1 MLNINLLFARLIS
14 LKTRA
19 VAVFLIAITACLLVP
34 PTALAAQTITIGT
47 GSRSGVYIVLGK
59 AICKSIS
66 FVTSQIK
73 CKVVPSKGSVDN
85 VEGLTTGRFD
95 ISVVQS
101 DVHHHAVRGQA
112 MFKKTGPNKN
122 LRSLFSAHQE
132 SLAAIVNP
140 KSGITSLKNFLGKH
154 INIGPNGSG
163 SNTTMKMI
171 LAMNGWKYAAFKKV
185 ETLSNN
191 AQANKFCKK
200 NLEVFT
206 YVTGHP
212 NPLVK
217 KILKNCTARM
227 INIAGPAIDQLIGRY
242 PYYVKTTIPRTAY
255 IGLDQ
260 NVTSIGMLA
269 TVLTTTRLDSRVAYL
284 VTQAVF
290 ESLKNIR
297 SSNEVFRYLHP
308 IEMATRGMTAP
319 LHKGARH
326 YLQSSGRVK

>member
-1 MLNINLLFARLIS
+1 MLNTVLRLARYFS
-14 LKTRA
+14 LKTKS
-19 VAVFLIAITACLLVP
+19 VAVFLIASTVWSLVP
-34 PTALAAQTITIGT
+34 SAAFAAQTITIGT
-47 GSRSGVYIVLGK
+47 GSRTGVYIVLGK

-85 VEGLTTGRFD
+85 VKGLAKGRFD
-95 ISVVQS
+95 ISIVQS
-101 DVHHHAVRGQA
+101 DVHHHAVRRQA
-112 MFKKTGPNKN
+112 MFKNTGPNRN

-132 SLAAIVNP
+132 SLAVLVNP
-140 KSGITSLKNFLGKH
+140 RSGITSLKKFPGKH

-171 LAMNGWKYAAFKKV
+171 LAMNGWKYASFKKV
-185 ETLSNN
+185 ETLANK
-191 AQANKFCKK
+191 AQAKKFCKK
-200 NLEVFT
+200 DLEIFT

-212 NPLVK
+212 NNLVK
-217 KILKNCTARM
+217 SILKKCAAQMVSIT
-227 INIAGPAIDQLIGRY
+227 GPAIDQLIGRY

-269 TVLTTTRLDSRVAYL
+269 TVLTTTRLDERVAFQ

-290 ESLKNIR
+290 ESLKKIR
-297 SSNEVFRYLHP
+297 SIGEVFRYLHP

-319 LHKGARH
+319 LHTGARR
-326 YLQSSGRVK
+326 YLKSSGRVK

>member
-1 MLNINLLFARLIS
+1 MLNTILLFARIVS

-19 VAVFLIAITACLLVP
+19 TTVFLIAFTAWSLVP
-34 PTALAAQTITIGT
+34 PVALAAQTITIGT
-47 GSRSGVYIVLGK
+47 GSRTGVYILLGK
-59 AICKSIS
+59 TICEIIR
-66 FVTSQIK
+66 FQTSQIK

-85 VEGLTTGRFD
+85 VKGLTDGRFD
-95 ISVVQS
+95 ISIVQS

-112 MFKKTGPNKN
+112 MFKGTGPNGS
-122 LRSLFSAHQE
+122 LRSLFSAYQE
-132 SLAAIVNP
+132 SLAVIVSS
-140 KSGITSLKNFLGKH
+140 KSSISSIKNFPGKH

-163 SNTTMKMI
+163 SNTTMRMI
-171 LAMNGWKYAAFKKV
+171 LAMNGWKSAIFKKV
-185 ETLSNN
+185 EMLSNN

-217 KILKNCTARM
+217 NILRNCKAKM
-227 INIAGPAIDQLIGRY
+227 INITGPAIDQLIGRY

-269 TVLTTTRLDSRVAYL
+269 TVLTTTRLDDRVAYL

-290 ESLKNIR
+290 ESLKKIR
-297 SSNEVFRYLHP
+297 SINEVFRYLHP

-319 LHKGARH
+319 LHKGALR
-326 YLQSSGRVK
+326 YLQTN